1 MNEREAWIALASVP
15 GVGAV
20 TLERLLETH
29 GTARDA
35 LEAIAAERP
44 GRVDRAVA
52 AMTGLRPRP
61 GLGRTLQQAAHDPD
75 RVPQQVATLGGWLLT
90 SLDAAYPEPLR
101 RISEPPAV
109 LYGLGDPGL
118 LSRPQAVAVVGTRRP
133 TAQGR
138 DLAARVTH
146 RLAEAG
152 AVIVSGLALGI
163 DGIAHRAA
171 LESGAATVA
180 VIGSGIEQPGPAR
193 HARLARELA
202 QRGAVVSE
210 LPPGVNPTKGTFPRR
225 NRIISGLAR
234 ATVVVEAP
242 ARSGALITAHHALEQ
257 GRTVLVAPGRL
268 LDRSVAGNLALLR
281 ETPASLL
288 TSLDEMVVDLGL
300 GGAATV
306 SGEGQETRLGRAGA
320 LALLQPTQRSV
331 ATALAAGPGS
341 IDSLCRATGLAPGVV
356 VAALTMLQLRGW
368 ATVHGA
374 TQLPAGPL
382 VRMDR

>member
-1 MNEREAWIALASVP
+1 VNEREAWIALASVP

-20 TLERLLETH
+20 TLERLLEAH
-29 GTARDA
+29 GTARGTLA
-35 LEAIAAERP
+35 AIAAERP
-44 GRVDRAVA
+44 ARVDRAVA
-52 AMTGLRPRP
+52 AMTGLRHRP
-61 GLGRTLQQAAHDPD
+61 GLGRSLQRAARDPD
-75 RVPQQVATLGGWLLT
+75 RVAQQVATLGGWLLS
-90 SLDAAYPEPLR
+90 SLDEAYPEPLR
-101 RISEPPAV
+101 QIAEPPPV

-118 LSRPQAVAVVGTRRP
+118 LSHPRAVAVVGTRRP

-138 DLAARVTH
+138 DLAARITH

-152 AVIVSGLALGI
+152 AGIVSGLALGI
-163 DGIAHRAA
+163 DGIAHRSA
-171 LESGAATVA
+171 LEAGAATVA
-180 VIGSGIEQPGPAR
+180 VIGSGIEQPGPAL

-202 QRGAVVSE
+202 ERGAVVSE

-225 NRIISGLAR
+225 NRIISGLAQ

-257 GRTVLVAPGRL
+257 GRAVFVAPGRL
-268 LDRSVAGNLALLR
+268 LDRSVAGSLALLR
-281 ETPASLL
+281 ETPACLL
-288 TSLDEMVVDLGL
+288 TNLDEMVVDLGL
-300 GGAATV
+300 GAAAAG
-306 SGEGQETRLGRAGA
+306 SGDGQQTRLDRAGA
-320 LALLQPTQRSV
+320 LALLEPTQRSV
-331 ATALAAGPGS
+331 ATALAQGPGS

-368 ATVHGA
+368 ATVHGG